1 MLTHHTYLLFYCT
14 ANALA
19 NGLIR
24 GGAVDKQSVWLSD
37 ASDAALQKYSKLGVN
52 TTTNNAEVCQN
63 VDVLI
68 MAVKPHI
75 VPIVLNELRS
85 HIKPT
90 QLLIS
95 IAAGVP
101 ISSMESL
108 LPDKTKIVRVMPNTP
123 SLVGAGASGYSLGQ
137 HSKQSDSDLVESI
150 FNCVGKSVK
159 VAENLLDAV
168 TGVSGSGPAYIFIL
182 IEALADGGVRAGLPR
197 DIALTLATQV
207 VFGASKMVNDTQL
220 HPAVLKDQ
228 VCSPGGTTIA
238 AVHALETGNFR
249 NTLINAVMAAN
260 NKSKELA
267 NISAQQANK
276 RTEQI
281 FGQLSSNK
289 KK

>member
-1 MLTHHTYLLFYCT
+1 MVVYCLICI
-14 ANALA
+14 ANALC
-19 NGLIR
+19 NGLITA
-24 GGAVDKQSVWLSD
+24 GAVEKRSVWLSD
-37 ASDAALQKYSKLGVN
+37 ANETALGKYSKLGVN
-52 TTTNNAEVCQN
+52 TTTDNTEVCKN

-68 MAVKPHI
+68 LAVKPHI
-75 VPIVLNELRS
+75 VPIVLKELHT

-90 QLLIS
+90 HLIIS

-101 ISSMESL
+101 IASIEAL
-108 LPDKTKIVRVMPNTP
+108 LPEKSKIVRVMPNTP
-123 SLVGAGASGYSLGQ
+123 SLVGAGAAGYAMGQ
-137 HSKQSDSDLVESI
+137 YGKQADAALVEKI
-150 FNCVGKSVK
+150 FQCVGVAVK
-159 VAENLLDAV
+159 VGENLLDAV

-197 DIALTLATQV
+197 DVAQTLAAQV
-207 VFGASKMVNDTQL
+207 VYGSSKMVKETQL
-220 HPAVLKDQ
+220 HPGVLKDQ

-260 NKSKELA
+260 NRGKELA
-267 NISAQQANK
+267 AASAQQANK

-281 FGQLSSNK
+281 LNQLNSK